1 MSSKRTSL
9 AQLTRLGLL
18 PIALGVSGAL
28 STGVAFAQDSA
39 ASCTN
44 QHRSMSTTV
53 HSSHCQA
60 LPHRLLRA
68 YC

>member
-28 STGVAFAQDSA
+28 STDVALA
-39 ASCTN
+39 
-44 QHRSMSTTV
+44 
-53 HSSHCQA
+53 
-60 LPHRLLRA
+60 
-68 YC
+68 